1 MLNSKGFSLIELIFV
16 VAILSI
22 LVGVA
27 VPVYNNVINKA
38 EHTELIANAK
48 IYRNAAQ
55 SAISSLGTPDENVVW
70 GDSEVEEGE
79 WVETTW
85 LKEEIENGIIVTI
98 SESGDV
104 AISFQEES
112 ANYQRYVKLIEKF
125 GELT

>member
-1 MLNSKGFSLIELIFV
+1 V

-27 VPVYNNVINKA
+27 VPVYKNVINKA

-104 AISFQEES
+104 VISFQEGS
-112 ANYQRYVKLIEKF
+112 TNYQRYVKLIEKF